1 MDFKAFKEFSYATTQ
16 FYSQNRW
23 ACSGEAAMFTD
34 PFYSPGSDFI
44 ALGNTVITHL
54 IREHFQQSLTGELVE
69 RYNGLM
75 LLLQRAFTEV
85 FRDLYPMFGSSRVMT
100 SKVVWDNA
108 SYWVFVCQM
117 FFQGILILDGFVE
130 QYRELFERFYQ
141 LNLKV
146 QQLFRDWGRRSR
158 DSRGFDYVGYADF
171 EIAVRSH
178 LELAK
183 RKSPRRFLDWI
194 QLNLDRFS
202 AWAIVLFLIAVEDV
216 APESLGE
223 LREAHL
229 TVDMIN
235 LEQLDDAIRKSRPSN
250 GGQRHPLAREILSLK
265 RQMTKLFPEFTCL
278 QPA

>member
-1 MDFKAFKEFSYATTQ
+1 
-16 FYSQNRW
+16 
-23 ACSGEAAMFTD
+23 MFTD

-44 ALGNTVITHL
+44 ALGNTVITRL

-202 AWAIVLFLIAVEDV
+202 AWAIVLFLIAVEDI
-216 APESLGE
+216 APESLSE
-223 LREAHL
+223 LREANL